1 MKNNERGR
9 KLIDLCIMSDFYIVN
24 GRNWETYQ
32 GKRLA
37 LDGMG
42 VVKLTSSCA
51 HPQFSGRY
59 NTLKLAN

>member
-37 LDGMG
+37 LDGIG
-42 VVKLTSSCA
+42 VVNLT
-51 HPQFSGRY
+51 
-59 NTLKLAN
+59 